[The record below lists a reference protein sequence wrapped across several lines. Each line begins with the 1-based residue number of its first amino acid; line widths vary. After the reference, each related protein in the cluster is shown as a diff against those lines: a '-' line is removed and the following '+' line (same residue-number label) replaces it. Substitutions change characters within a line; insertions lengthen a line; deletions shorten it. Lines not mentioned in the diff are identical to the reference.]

1 MYHRVIDKRGTYICI
16 TLHDSCVS
24 IHGCTRSVLFLFFFS
39 FFFFFRI
46 HFVHLDFPTV
56 KHETSRISSVFRRL
70 HPKVRIYFVR
80 RKNQRIG
87 IYFFLNRTRFCVA
100 QDLFNKSDARV
111 AYILYVFQDFE
122 SISFVER
129 NKNDKETNIFK
140 SQREEYII
148 RLRTKFFS
156 QNIFQRVD
164 RILSSLDI
172 FLITLVK
179 PTTNYPN
186 RSITRFKIST
196 YFDDIVHHL
205 EYHSLLDMFLK
216 IVEFGM
222 TIRLRQVL

>member
-1 MYHRVIDKRGTYICI
+1 MHHVARQLRVHTRMHA
-16 TLHDSCVS
+16 L
-24 IHGCTRSVLFLFFFS
+24 CTFPLFLFLFFFLS
-39 FFFFFRI
+39 HSLRTPRFSNRETWNEPNFLCFSEATSKSSNLFR
-46 HFVHLDFPTV
+46 
-56 KHETSRISSVFRRL
+56 SSKE
-70 HPKVRIYFVR
+70 PKDRNI
-80 RKNQRIG
+80 
-87 IYFFLNRTRFCVA
+87 FFLNRTRFCVA

-111 AYILYVFQDFE
+111 ACILYVFQDFE

-156 QNIFQRVD
+156 QSIFQRVD

-186 RSITRFKIST
+186 RSTTRFKIST

>member
-87 IYFFLNRTRFCVA
+87 IFFFFNRTRFCVA

-111 AYILYVFQDFE
+111 AYILFVLQDFE

-148 RLRTKFFS
+148 RFFS
-156 QNIFQRVD
+156 QYIFQRVD
-164 RILSSLDI
+164 RILSILDI
-172 FLITLVK
+172 FLITLIK

-186 RSITRFKIST
+186 RS
-196 YFDDIVHHL
+196 
-205 EYHSLLDMFLK
+205 
-216 IVEFGM
+216 
-222 TIRLRQVL
+222 TI

>member
-1 MYHRVIDKRGTYICI
+1 MHHVARQLRVHTRMHA
-16 TLHDSCVS
+16 L
-24 IHGCTRSVLFLFFFS
+24 CTFPLFLFL
-39 FFFFFRI
+39 FFFFRI
-46 HFVHLDFPTV
+46 HFVHLDFSTV

-70 HPKVRIYFVR
+70 YPKVRIYFVR

-87 IYFFLNRTRFCVA
+87 IFFFLNRTRFCVA

-148 RLRTKFFS
+148 RFFS
-156 QNIFQRVD
+156 QYIFQRVD
-164 RILSSLDI
+164 RILSTLDI
-172 FLITLVK
+172 FLITLIK

-186 RSITRFKIST
+186 RS
-196 YFDDIVHHL
+196 
-205 EYHSLLDMFLK
+205 
-216 IVEFGM
+216 
-222 TIRLRQVL
+222 TI

>member
-70 HPKVRIYFVR
+70 YPKVRIYFVR

-87 IYFFLNRTRFCVA
+87 IFFFLNRTRFCVA

-156 QNIFQRVD
+156 QYIFQRVD

-186 RSITRFKIST
+186 RS
-196 YFDDIVHHL
+196 
-205 EYHSLLDMFLK
+205 
-216 IVEFGM
+216 
-222 TIRLRQVL
+222 TI

>member
-1 MYHRVIDKRGTYICI
+1 MHHVARQLRVHTRMHA
-16 TLHDSCVS
+16 L
-24 IHGCTRSVLFLFFFS
+24 CTFPLFLFL
-39 FFFFFRI
+39 FFFFRI

-70 HPKVRIYFVR
+70 YPKVRIYFVR

-87 IYFFLNRTRFCVA
+87 IFFFLNRTRFFCVA

-111 AYILYVFQDFE
+111 ACILYVFQDFE

-156 QNIFQRVD
+156 QYIFQRVD
-164 RILSSLDI
+164 RILS
-172 FLITLVK
+172 
-179 PTTNYPN
+179 
-186 RSITRFKIST
+186 
-196 YFDDIVHHL
+196 
-205 EYHSLLDMFLK
+205 
-216 IVEFGM
+216 
-222 TIRLRQVL
+222 

>member
-1 MYHRVIDKRGTYICI
+1 MKRAE
-16 TLHDSCVS
+16 
-24 IHGCTRSVLFLFFFS
+24 FPLFFGGYIQKFEFIS
-39 FFFFFRI
+39 FVERTKGYI
-46 HFVHLDFPTV
+46 
-56 KHETSRISSVFRRL
+56 
-70 HPKVRIYFVR
+70 
-80 RKNQRIG
+80 
-87 IYFFLNRTRFCVA
+87 FFLNRTRFCVA

-172 FLITLVK
+172 FLITFVK

-186 RSITRFKIST
+186 RSTTRFKIST

-216 IVEFGM
+216 IVEFDDSLTTGVV
-222 TIRLRQVL
+222 TGPDSGSFTNRTS

>member
-70 HPKVRIYFVR
+70 YPKVRIYFVR

-87 IYFFLNRTRFCVA
+87 IFFFLNRTRFCVA

-111 AYILYVFQDFE
+111 ACILYVFQDFE

-156 QNIFQRVD
+156 QYIFQRVD
-164 RILSSLDI
+164 RILVLI
-172 FLITLVK
+172 F
-179 PTTNYPN
+179 
-186 RSITRFKIST
+186 F
-196 YFDDIVHHL
+196 
-205 EYHSLLDMFLK
+205 
-216 IVEFGM
+216 
-222 TIRLRQVL
+222 